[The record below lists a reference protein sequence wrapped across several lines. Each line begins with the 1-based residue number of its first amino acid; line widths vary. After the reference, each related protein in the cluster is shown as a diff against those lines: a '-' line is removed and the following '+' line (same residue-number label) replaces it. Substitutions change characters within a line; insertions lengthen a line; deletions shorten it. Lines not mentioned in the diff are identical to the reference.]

1 MVITVNNI
9 MVKVEGLSKEFR
21 GEMILQDVNITLER
35 GKIYGLVG
43 MNGSG
48 KTVFMKCLCGFL
60 KPTTGKVT
68 VDGKEVGKE
77 IDFPQDLGLMI
88 ETPGFIPYMSG
99 KSNLKN
105 LALIRNQIGNYEI
118 EEALRSVGLDPNL
131 KKHVSKYSLGMRQR
145 LGIAQALL
153 ADPKLLICDEPTSAL
168 DPVGRKEILD
178 ILYKI
183 RGTTTVLFSTH
194 ILSDVERICDHV
206 ALLNDGNIAVGGTL
220 SEIKALHSHDS
231 LLIEFS
237 TEADLQHFKECMT
250 GQSLLNGSEEKGREI
265 VIHSREM
272 KKAQHTIFS
281 TLAEADIAP
290 IKVEL
295 MEPSLESLF
304 LEVIK

>member
-1 MVITVNNI
+1 MVITVDYI

-35 GKIYGLVG
+35 GKIYGRVG

-145 LGIAQALL
+145 LGIAQAIMER
-153 ADPKLLICDEPTSAL
+153 PKLLILDEPFNGL
-168 DPVGRKEILD
+168 DKRGAQDVCELFVELKE
-178 ILYKI
+178 K
-183 RGTTTVLFSTH
+183 GTTILLAAHNVMEMEWLCDTVCEM
-194 ILSDVERICDHV
+194 D
-206 ALLNDGNIAVGGTL
+206 A
-220 SEIKALHSHDS
+220 
-231 LLIEFS
+231 
-237 TEADLQHFKECMT
+237 
-250 GQSLLNGSEEKGREI
+250 GQ
-265 VIHSREM
+265 
-272 KKAQHTIFS
+272 
-281 TLAEADIAP
+281 
-290 IKVEL
+290 
-295 MEPSLESLF
+295 
-304 LEVIK
+304 LEVVYEK

>member
-131 KKHVSKYSLGMRQR
+131 KKEQVKKIMELVNLDPESRLPVSKYSLGMKQR
-145 LGIAQALL
+145 LGIAQAIMEKPRLLILDEPFNGLDVQGVKDIRELLMSLQKQGVTILL
-153 ADPKLLICDEPTSAL
+153 ASHYDEDIRTL
-168 DPVGRKEILD
+168 CEEVYLVREHRIRKKEE
-178 ILYKI
+178 
-183 RGTTTVLFSTH
+183 
-194 ILSDVERICDHV
+194 SDG
-206 ALLNDGNIAVGGTL
+206 A
-220 SEIKALHSHDS
+220 
-231 LLIEFS
+231 
-237 TEADLQHFKECMT
+237 
-250 GQSLLNGSEEKGREI
+250 EK
-265 VIHSREM
+265 
-272 KKAQHTIFS
+272 
-281 TLAEADIAP
+281 
-290 IKVEL
+290 
-295 MEPSLESLF
+295 
-304 LEVIK
+304 

>member
-1 MVITVNNI
+1 MCSSDLNSLSGGQKQRIAIARALAMDPDVI
-9 MVKVEGLSKEFR
+9 LF
-21 GEMILQDVNITLER
+21 
-35 GKIYGLVG
+35 
-43 MNGSG
+43 
-48 KTVFMKCLCGFL
+48 
-60 KPTTGKVT
+60 
-68 VDGKEVGKE
+68 
-77 IDFPQDLGLMI
+77 
-88 ETPGFIPYMSG
+88 
-99 KSNLKN
+99 
-105 LALIRNQIGNYEI
+105 
-118 EEALRSVGLDPNL
+118 
-131 KKHVSKYSLGMRQR
+131 
-145 LGIAQALL
+145 
-153 ADPKLLICDEPTSAL
+153 DEPTSAL

-281 TLAEADIAP
+281 TLAEADLVP
-290 IKVEL
+290 VKVEL

>member
-1 MVITVNNI
+1 MVITVDNI

-118 EEALRSVGLDPNL
+118 EEAMRFVGLDPNL

-145 LGIAQALL
+145 LGIAAAIMGSPELILLDEPINAIDTDGVQEIRAIIRGLSAENRIIIVASHDKSEMDYL
-153 ADPKLLICDEPTSAL
+153 ADEKIYMSEGRLI
-168 DPVGRKEILD
+168 KE
-178 ILYKI
+178 
-183 RGTTTVLFSTH
+183 T
-194 ILSDVERICDHV
+194 E
-206 ALLNDGNIAVGGTL
+206 ND
-220 SEIKALHSHDS
+220 
-231 LLIEFS
+231 
-237 TEADLQHFKECMT
+237 
-250 GQSLLNGSEEKGREI
+250 R
-265 VIHSREM
+265 
-272 KKAQHTIFS
+272 
-281 TLAEADIAP
+281 
-290 IKVEL
+290 
-295 MEPSLESLF
+295 
-304 LEVIK
+304 

>member
-118 EEALRSVGLDPNL
+118 EEAMRSVGLDPNL

-145 LGIAQALL
+145 LGIAQAIMEKPRLLILDEPFNGLDVQGVKDIRELLMSLQKQGVTILL
-153 ADPKLLICDEPTSAL
+153 ASHYDEDIRTL
-168 DPVGRKEILD
+168 CEEVYLVREHRIRKNEE
-178 ILYKI
+178 
-183 RGTTTVLFSTH
+183 
-194 ILSDVERICDHV
+194 SDGAEKYDR
-206 ALLNDGNIAVGGTL
+206 
-220 SEIKALHSHDS
+220 S
-231 LLIEFS
+231 L
-237 TEADLQHFKECMT
+237 
-250 GQSLLNGSEEKGREI
+250 
-265 VIHSREM
+265 
-272 KKAQHTIFS
+272 
-281 TLAEADIAP
+281 
-290 IKVEL
+290 
-295 MEPSLESLF
+295 
-304 LEVIK
+304 

>member
-145 LGIAQALL
+145 LGIAQAIMEKPRLLILDEPFNGLDVQGVKDIRELLMSLQKQGVTILL
-153 ADPKLLICDEPTSAL
+153 ASHYDEDIRTL
-168 DPVGRKEILD
+168 CEEVYLVREHRIRKKEE
-178 ILYKI
+178 
-183 RGTTTVLFSTH
+183 S
-194 ILSDVERICDHV
+194 
-206 ALLNDGNIAVGGTL
+206 GG
-220 SEIKALHSHDS
+220 A
-231 LLIEFS
+231 
-237 TEADLQHFKECMT
+237 
-250 GQSLLNGSEEKGREI
+250 EK
-265 VIHSREM
+265 
-272 KKAQHTIFS
+272 
-281 TLAEADIAP
+281 
-290 IKVEL
+290 
-295 MEPSLESLF
+295 
-304 LEVIK
+304 

>member
-145 LGIAQALL
+145 LGIAQAIMEKPRLLILDEPFNGLDVQGVKDIRELLMSLQKQGVTMLL
-153 ADPKLLICDEPTSAL
+153 ASHYDEDIRTL
-168 DPVGRKEILD
+168 CEEVYLVREHRIRKKEE
-178 ILYKI
+178 
-183 RGTTTVLFSTH
+183 
-194 ILSDVERICDHV
+194 SDG
-206 ALLNDGNIAVGGTL
+206 A
-220 SEIKALHSHDS
+220 
-231 LLIEFS
+231 
-237 TEADLQHFKECMT
+237 
-250 GQSLLNGSEEKGREI
+250 EK
-265 VIHSREM
+265 
-272 KKAQHTIFS
+272 
-281 TLAEADIAP
+281 
-290 IKVEL
+290 
-295 MEPSLESLF
+295 
-304 LEVIK
+304 

>member
-1 MVITVNNI
+1 

-68 VDGKEVGKE
+68 VDGKEGGKE

-118 EEALRSVGLDPNL
+118 EEAMRFVGLDPNL

-145 LGIAQALL
+145 LGIAQAIMEKPRLLILDEPFNGLDVQGVKDIRELLMSLQKQGVTILL
-153 ADPKLLICDEPTSAL
+153 ASHYDEDIRTL
-168 DPVGRKEILD
+168 CEEVYLVREHRIRKKEE
-178 ILYKI
+178 
-183 RGTTTVLFSTH
+183 
-194 ILSDVERICDHV
+194 SDG
-206 ALLNDGNIAVGGTL
+206 A
-220 SEIKALHSHDS
+220 
-231 LLIEFS
+231 
-237 TEADLQHFKECMT
+237 
-250 GQSLLNGSEEKGREI
+250 EK
-265 VIHSREM
+265 
-272 KKAQHTIFS
+272 
-281 TLAEADIAP
+281 
-290 IKVEL
+290 
-295 MEPSLESLF
+295 
-304 LEVIK
+304 